1 MLCRAVDTET
11 EIRNRTGG
19 ACPLHTFTLG
29 YDILILA
36 VGSVPNTFNT
46 PGVIE
51 NAMFF
56 KEVEHAL
63 RFRREALERFERASL
78 PGTSAELA
86 RELLTFCVVGAGP
99 TGVELAAELHDMVQQ
114 DVARLFPPKLLEYV
128 SINIIDLQ
136 DFILS
141 SYDRRIAEYATEQ
154 FKRQSINLY
163 LGCGVKAVEPG
174 MLLLSVKKTGEDMR
188 IPFGLCVW
196 CTGIKMNPLCE
207 QLIKDLP
214 QGSQPNI
221 RSLTTCASLRVKGS
235 GGTIFAMGDACT
247 IELNQAAPQAAH
259 MLAQCGSPEH
269 GGTVDLAQ
277 LRALLRT
284 FTPEFPHLQEAADRL
299 DADHFEAAAT
309 AEGGRVGLEGL
320 TQLLTAADRG
330 LRTLPATAQVAKQQG
345 EYLAGLINGLN
356 TATLTGGE
364 LPHFAYKHKGSLA
377 YIGSDSAVA
386 DIPGVQVL
394 KGLLA
399 GLVWKS
405 FETVS
410 QVSLRNQV
418 LVFGDML
425 RSKVFGRDL
434 SRV

>member
-1 MLCRAVDTET
+1 MTAGMVAGRAL
-11 EIRNRTGG
+11 TGLG
-19 ACPLHTFTLG
+19 SHTPHRS
-29 YDILILA
+29 I
-36 VGSVPNTFNT
+36 PNTFNT
-46 PGVIE
+46 PGVVE

-56 KEVEHAL
+56 KEIEHAL

-78 PGTSAELA
+78 PGTSSEQAK
-86 RELLTFCVVGAGP
+86 ELLTFCVVGAGP
-99 TGVELAAELHDMVQQ
+99 TGVELAAELHDMVRQ

-136 DFILS
+136 DFVLS
-141 SYDRRIAEYATEQ
+141 SYDRRIAEYATKQ
-154 FKRQSINLY
+154 FKRQGINLY

-174 MLLLSVKKTGEDMR
+174 MLLLSVKKTGEELR

-214 QGSQPNI
+214 AGSQPNI

-247 IELNQAAPQAAH
+247 IELNQAAPHAERILASYTASFSPTTPAAAAAD
-259 MLAQCGSPEH
+259 AQEH
-269 GGTVDLAQ
+269 HQVDRLDMVS
-277 LRALLRT
+277 LRSLLRVNAI
-284 FTPEFPHLQEAADRL
+284 EFPHLQEAADRL
-299 DADHFEAAAT
+299 DAEHFEAQA
-309 AEGGRVGLEGL
+309 GSDGRVGVAE
-320 TQLLTAADRG
+320 LTALLNTADRG

-345 EYLAGLINGLN
+345 EYLAALVNTLN
-356 TATLTGGE
+356 IETLTDGE
-364 LPHFAYKHKGSLA
+364 LPHFVYKHKGSLA

-386 DIPGVQVL
+386 DIPGFSIL
-394 KGLLA
+394 KGILA